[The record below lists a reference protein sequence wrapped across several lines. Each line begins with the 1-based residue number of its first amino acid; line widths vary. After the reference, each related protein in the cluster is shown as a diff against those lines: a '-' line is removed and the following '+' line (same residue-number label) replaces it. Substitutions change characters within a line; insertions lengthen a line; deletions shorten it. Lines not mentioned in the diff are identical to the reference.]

1 MSAGLSGYP
10 RSSKDVVNSL
20 ARADRGGLLL
30 EAVLA
35 AFLMIFAFATSASL
49 FDASLRWESEATN
62 IRRASLVAER
72 RLEELRALTAKVPAG
87 SSFSNVLA
95 GHLGVET
102 EYPEDPG
109 FQVKVKAL
117 RNRHDRVETSGL
129 TPPDGVHSPCSALFT
144 APPATS
150 PGSNPPNDN
159 PQLNNAYSTY
169 PYSRSMPTSLRLVE
183 VTVTYSGGKT
193 LRLVSLLGDPI
204 VPFAKKPVV
213 VVTKASGPSSL
224 SNTSTPAVFEA
235 QVVTQSNSRPD
246 DVTVLWSTTLDSTG
260 ALDCLPLDSTGR
272 TVRVTRAPITPSGVG
287 AKARVQA
294 LVRYGGQEAVGESIE
309 ISLP

>member
-1 MSAGLSGYP
+1 MT
-10 RSSKDVVNSL
+10 KSL

-72 RLEELRALTAKVPAG
+72 KIEELRAVTANVPAG
-87 SSFSNVLA
+87 SSFSNALA
-95 GHLGVET
+95 SHLGVET
-102 EYPEDPG
+102 EYSEDPG
-109 FQVKVKAL
+109 FRVTVRAL
-117 RNRHDRVETSGL
+117 RNRHDRVQTSGL
-129 TPPDGVHSPCSALFT
+129 TPSDGVHSPCSAMFT
-144 APPATS
+144 APPAST

-169 PYSRSMPTSLRLVE
+169 PYSRNVPTSLRLIE
-183 VTVTYSGGKT
+183 VTVTYSGEKE
-193 LRLVSLLGDPI
+193 LRLVTLLGDPI
-204 VPFAKKPVV
+204 APFATTPVV
-213 VVTKASGPSSL
+213 VVTRVSGPTSL
-224 SNTSTPAVFEA
+224 SSTSTSSVYRA
-235 QVVTQSNSRPD
+235 QVVTASGSRPE

-260 ALDCLPLDSTGR
+260 ALDCVPLDSTGR
-272 TVRVTRAPITPSGVG
+272 TVEVKRAPITPSGVG
-287 AKARVQA
+287 AKARAQA
-294 LVRYGGQEAVGESIE
+294 LVRYGGQEAIGKSTE